1 MTRGYFHGGAI
12 AGRYPGRPTN
22 LADRQGAPLMVN
34 ASNSVTHPAP
44 RIAAVPLGTLAVLLA
59 AIAVVRPGMMTMHA
73 MRQLIVGF
81 GL

>member
-22 LADRQGAPLMVN
+22 LADRQGAPLMIN
-34 ASNSVTHPAP
+34 ASNSVTHPAL
-44 RIAAVPLGTLAVLLA
+44 RIAAVPLGTLA

-73 MRQLIVGF
+73 MRQLIAGF